1 MARDKTMTLH
11 IDEDQLAELVA
22 VLQRYAHAAWP
33 PGGSE
38 CAQASRDALITAT
51 EAMREGYTEHPGE
64 AQFNRR
70 QRATFRTA
78 LEYHLEQPEFQVHHE
93 LYTELLRQLSTTR

>member
-1 MARDKTMTLH
+1 MARDKLMSLNV
-11 IDEDQLAELVA
+11 DEVQLSELVA

-38 CAQASRDALITAT
+38 CAQASREALLTAAET
-51 EAMREGYTEHPGE
+51 MREGFAAHPGE

-70 QRATFRTA
+70 QRATFRAA
-78 LEYHLEQPEFQVHHE
+78 LEYHLEQANFQDRHA
-93 LYTELLRQLSTTR
+93 LYTELLNQLSTTR

>member
-38 CAQASRDALITAT
+38 CAQASREALLTAAQ
-51 EAMREGYTEHPGE
+51 AMQDSYHSGE

-70 QRATFRTA
+70 QRATFRAA
-78 LEYHLEQPEFQVHHE
+78 LEYHMEQAEFQGSRD
-93 LYTELLRQLSTTR
+93 LYTELLNQLSTTR